1 MNATSIGL
9 VYAKEMRETLRD
21 RRTLMVIILFPLA
34 VYPLVSL
41 ILAQA
46 VSRREARGEATP
58 SRVGVA
64 IAYPGGVDD
73 AALLR
78 TRLAQSPKEFVTT
91 SHGGTPADVEA
102 DRLDA
107 LVEVLT
113 PSPSAAGPAAR
124 KPPGALRLVY
134 DETRDPSTRA
144 RERLERLFGSMYP
157 GNCAPAFTV
166 QAASIAPQAKVGG
179 YILSKILPLVV
190 VVMVMLGAFY
200 PAVDITAGERERGTL
215 ETILSSPIDRMDL
228 LAGKVLAVTTLATL
242 TGVLNI
248 LSMSLTLVE
257 GIHLF
262 GGRQALGATI
272 PWTRAGAT
280 LLMVIPSAFLF
291 ASVMIAVGA
300 MARGFKEAQNLLTPV
315 YFLCF
320 TPSLIAGLG
329 DYQLHGVAALIPA
342 VNVTLLARDLV
353 LGQAH
358 LASAAVVIGATLFY
372 GWLALT
378 LAARLYDSERL
389 LYADESRLSLGAW
402 LGRLLLQRE
411 SPPPHARPGPALPP
425 GAPNAAHAAA
435 VFAVA
440 FILLFFVFIPLQKRA
455 LVSGLLI
462 SEWAGMLGL
471 VVVYARAVSLPLRD
485 VLALRRPAPRALLG
499 AALIGVS
506 AWAVVGTISNW
517 IAPAPT
523 EVVEELRRV
532 VAPAD
537 QSRGIFFTVLIM
549 AVTPAICEE
558 ALFRGPILR
567 GLAARFSPRAAA
579 IMTGLLFGLY
589 HVDVWRLLPTSAL
602 GVVLSLIAL
611 GSGSIVPAMVAHLL
625 NNSCLIILAHQHWDD
640 AATNLKGPA
649 QAGLFVL
656 AALVMILG
664 AILVRGSG
672 VGAGSGGAKHR
683 L

>member
-1 MNATSIGL
+1 MNTRTIGL

-41 ILAQA
+41 IMAQA
-46 VSRREARGEATP
+46 ISSKEARGEATP
-58 SRVGVA
+58 SRVAVTVA
-64 IAYPGGVDD
+64 
-73 AALLR
+73 AAAGAGEA
-78 TRLAQSPKEFVTT
+78 TRLRAAMTANPREFTLAP
-91 SHGGTPADVEA
+91 SGSAADAEA
-102 DRLDA
+102 GRLDA
-107 LVEVLT
+107 LIEVQ
-113 PSPSAAGPAAR
+113 
-124 KPPGALRLVY
+124 PGVLHVVY

-144 RERLERLFGSMYP
+144 RERLERLVASLQP
-157 GNCAPAFTV
+157 PNCTPAFAMQPSSV
-166 QAASIAPQAKVGG
+166 APQAKVGG

-200 PAVDITAGERERGTL
+200 PAIDITAGERERGTL
-215 ETILSSPIDRMDL
+215 ETILSSPVDRMDL
-228 LAGKVLAVTTLATL
+228 LLGKVLAVATLASI
-242 TGVLNI
+242 TGMLNI
-248 LSMSLTLVE
+248 ASMSVTMLE
-257 GIHLF
+257 GIHLL
-262 GGRQALGATI
+262 GGKQTLGATI

-280 LLMVIPSAFLF
+280 MLMVIPSAFLF

-329 DYQLHGVAALIPA
+329 DYQLHGAVALIPA

-358 LASAAVVIGATLFY
+358 VASAATVILSTLLY

-389 LYADESRLSLGAW
+389 LYSDDGRLSLSAW
-402 LGRLLLQRE
+402 LRRLLFDAKTPSLA
-411 SPPPHARPGPALPP
+411 SGGVASSAPPAQGAGHAI
-425 GAPNAAHAAA
+425 A

-440 FILLFFVFIPLQKRA
+440 FILLFFVFIPLQKRS

-471 VVVYARAVSLPLRD
+471 VVVYARAMSLPLRD
-485 VLALRRPAPRALLG
+485 VLVLRRPTPRALLG
-499 AALIGVS
+499 ASLIGVS
-506 AWAVVGTISNW
+506 AWAVVGTLSTW
-517 IAPAPT
+517 IAPAPN
-523 EVVEELRRV
+523 EVVEQLRRAV
-532 VAPAD
+532 VPVD
-537 QSRGIFFTVLIM
+537 QSRGIATTLLLM

-567 GLAARFSPRAAA
+567 GLAARFSPLASAVL
-579 IMTGLLFGLY
+579 TGLLFGLY
-589 HVDVWRLLPTSAL
+589 HVDVWRLLPTSIL

-611 GSGSIVPAMVAHLL
+611 ESGSILPAMLAHML
-625 NNSCLIILAHQHWDD
+625 NNGCLIVLAHRHWDD
-640 AATNLKGPA
+640 ATTNMKTPA
-649 QAGLFVL
+649 QVGLFVV
-656 AALVMILG
+656 ATLVLTLG
-664 AILVRGSG
+664 GVLVRRSSPRP
-672 VGAGSGGAKHR
+672 VAVR
-683 L
+683 PM

>member
-1 MNATSIGL
+1 VNATNIGL

-21 RRTLMVIILFPLA
+21 RRTVLVIILFPLA

-41 ILAQA
+41 IMAQA
-46 VSRREARGEATP
+46 IASREARGEATP
-58 SRVGVA
+58 SRVSVA
-64 IAYPGGVDD
+64 ITNPGQVDD

-78 TRLAQSPKEFVTT
+78 TRLSQHPKEFTAT
-91 SHGGTPADVEA
+91 GHGTVADVEA

-107 LVEVLT
+107 LVEVLPPAPT
-113 PSPSAAGPAAR
+113 AAGKPA
-124 KPPGALRLVY
+124 GSIRLVY
-134 DETRDPSTRA
+134 DETRDRSTRA
-144 RERLERLFGSMYP
+144 RERLERLFSTLYP
-157 GNCAPAFTV
+157 DACAPAFTV
-166 QAASIAPQAKVGG
+166 RTASVAAQAKVGG

-215 ETILSSPIDRMDL
+215 ETILSSPVDRMDL
-228 LAGKVLAVTTLATL
+228 LAGKVLAVTTLAAF
-242 TGVLNI
+242 TGILNI
-248 LSMSLTLVE
+248 LSMSLTLLE
-257 GIHLF
+257 GMHLY
-262 GGRQALGATI
+262 GGQQALAATI

-320 TPSLIAGLG
+320 TPSLIASLG
-329 DYQLHGVAALIPA
+329 DYQLHGAVALIPA

-358 LASAAVVIGATLFY
+358 IASAATVIVATLFY

-389 LYADESRLSLGAW
+389 LYADETRLPLGQW
-402 LGRLLLQRE
+402 LRRLLFD
-411 SPPPHARPGPALPP
+411 SAPAPPAPDAAPPPAP
-425 GAPNAAHAAA
+425 GAPNAAHAAGI
-435 VFAVA
+435 FAVA

-455 LVSGLLI
+455 LVSGLLL
-462 SEWAGMLGL
+462 SEWVGMLGL
-471 VVVYARAVSLPLRD
+471 VVLYARAVSLPLRD
-485 VLALRRPAPRALLG
+485 ALVLRRPAPRAVVG

-506 AWAVVGTISNW
+506 AWAVVGTLSNW

-523 EVVEELRRV
+523 EVIEELRRV

-537 QSRGIFFTVLIM
+537 QSRGIVFTLFLM
-549 AVTPAICEE
+549 AVTPAVCEE

-567 GLAARFSPRAAA
+567 GLCARFSPRAAA
-579 IMTGLLFGLY
+579 IMTGILFGLY
-589 HVDVWRLLPTSAL
+589 HVDVWRLLPTGVL
-602 GVVLSLIAL
+602 GVVLSMVAL
-611 GSGSIVPAMVAHLL
+611 GSGSIVPAMVTHLL
-625 NNSCLIILAHQHWDD
+625 NNGCLIVLAYKHWDD
-640 AATNLKGPA
+640 AANNLKGPA
-649 QAGLFVL
+649 QVGLFAV
-656 AALVMILG
+656 AALVMTLG
-664 AILVRGSG
+664 AVLVRGSR
-672 VGAGSGGAKHR
+672 VGGGSGSAR
-683 L
+683 RSL